1 MVRYTVEDVESQIAA
16 FTSLGQLLAIDAVP
30 SGHRPEADV
39 HGPQRGHEEA
49 VLVDALGV
57 ELDESVE
64 GGPAL
69 GVDGFVPGVYAMQ
82 EALKSGLI
90 SLSEQ
95 VADAIFH
102 SPPIYTIQIPDIPIQ
117 FADA

>member
-30 SGHRPEADV
+30 SGHCPEADV

-49 VLVDALGV
+49 VLVNALGV
-57 ELDESVE
+57 ELDKSVQ
-64 GGPAL
+64 GGPTL
-69 GVDGFVPGVYAMQ
+69 VIDGIVPGVYAMQ

-90 SLSEQ
+90 SFSEQ
-95 VADAIFH
+95 LSDVNFH
-102 SPPIYTIQIPDIPIQ
+102 SSYI
-117 FADA
+117 